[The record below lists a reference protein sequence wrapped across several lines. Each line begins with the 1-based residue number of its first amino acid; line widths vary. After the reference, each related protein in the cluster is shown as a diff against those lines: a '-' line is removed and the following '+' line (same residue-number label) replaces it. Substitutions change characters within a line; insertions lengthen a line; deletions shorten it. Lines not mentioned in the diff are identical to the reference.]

1 MPSSHHIVVVGGGVA
16 GLAIASKLKR
26 TAGRIPIAVSLI
38 DREPAYVWKPMLH
51 AIAAGTSDFSQ
62 QETNYIAQARD
73 RHFVFHPGEL
83 KGIDRDAQM
92 LLLGPLMIEGRS
104 IVPERTIS
112 YDTLILATGS
122 QANDFARPASSSTA
136 IWSTADRR
144 RWASTGK
151 SGRACWSVWRPAAP
165 CPSR

>member
-62 QETNYIAQARD
+62 QETNYIAQFWRGGLIWLVDTINSYVRPKFRFARD
-73 RHFVFHPGEL
+73 
-83 KGIDRDAQM
+83 
-92 LLLGPLMIEGRS
+92 
-104 IVPERTIS
+104 
-112 YDTLILATGS
+112 
-122 QANDFARPASSSTA
+122 
-136 IWSTADRR
+136 
-144 RWASTGK
+144 
-151 SGRACWSVWRPAAP
+151 
-165 CPSR
+165 